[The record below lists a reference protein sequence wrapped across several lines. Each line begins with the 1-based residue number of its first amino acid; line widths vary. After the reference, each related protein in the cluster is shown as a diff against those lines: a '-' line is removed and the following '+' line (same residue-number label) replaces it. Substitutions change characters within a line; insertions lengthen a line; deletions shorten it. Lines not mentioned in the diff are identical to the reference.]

1 MESFKTLMEEGQLT
15 HEEQEKVFDKIR
27 TNHEKLRH
35 DYLQSKEDYNVLKR
49 STPNLAD
56 INFDGDKELEG
67 ELFRLGMKFDEIH
80 EAVEQSEK
88 EKASQR
94 QPFQKKTTETE
105 MSDHS
110 DQEGRSVDQMKQKMK
125 GTKAGDDLIEPR
137 KNSEFEQKV
146 KRLHEEYNALMDRY
160 RRLKQMAQTP
170 ERDKE
175 IDNLVRVGFLSIH
188 VRLLLGYRYH

>member
-1 MESFKTLMEEGQLT
+1 MESFKTLLEEKQLN
-15 HEEQEKVFDKIR
+15 HDEQEKVFDQIR
-27 TNHEKLRH
+27 LNHERLRH
-35 DYLQSKEDYNVLKR
+35 EYLQSKEDYNVLKR

-56 INFDGDKELEG
+56 INFDHDKELEG

-80 EAVEQSEK
+80 EAVEQTEK

-94 QPFQKKTTETE
+94 QPFQKKTVDTET
-105 MSDHS
+105 SDLNLS
-110 DQEGRSVDQMKQKMK
+110 DEEGRSVDQMKRKMT
-125 GTKAGDDLIEPR
+125 GTNAGDDLIEP
-137 KNSEFEQKV
+137 KQNSEFEQKV

-175 IDNLVRVGFLSIH
+175 IDNLVRVSFLNCYVVYS
-188 VRLLLGYRYH
+188 L